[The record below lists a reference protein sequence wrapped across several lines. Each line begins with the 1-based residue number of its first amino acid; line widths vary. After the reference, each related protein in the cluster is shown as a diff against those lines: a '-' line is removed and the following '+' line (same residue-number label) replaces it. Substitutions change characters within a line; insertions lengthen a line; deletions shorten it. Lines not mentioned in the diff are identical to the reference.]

1 MKIDNYIRHL
11 ELQRK
16 GLREKYNDIQNSK
29 TQFIKGT
36 DVSYE
41 ELQSIRNKH
50 RDTTNRLKF
59 LLNLKKEIINSE
71 IQDKEVKQR

>member
-41 ELQSIRNKH
+41 KLQQIRKTHKEATNK
-50 RDTTNRLKF
+50 LKF
-59 LLNLKKEIINSE
+59 LLNLKKELINSE
-71 IQDKEVKQR
+71 MQDKENKQR